1 MAVITVLRVER
12 MIKYVLLG
20 LIVVLATRYIP
31 ENKLPMKELLMI
43 GATSTIAFAILDLVS
58 PAVRLQKKNVESN
71 LSPTN
76 INSAPV
82 MDNLNPFM
90 DT

>member
-12 MIKYVLLG
+12 MIKYILLG

-58 PAVRLQKKNVESN
+58 PAVRIHKKDIQSN
-71 LSPTN
+71 QIQNP
-76 INSAPV
+76 IDFAPV
-82 MDNLNPFM
+82 MDNLDN
-90 DT
+90 

>member
-20 LIVVLATRYIP
+20 LIVVLATKYIP
-31 ENKLPMKELLMI
+31 ENKLPTKELLMI

-58 PAVRLQKKNVESN
+58 PAVRVQQKDVESN

-82 MDNLNPFM
+82 TDNSNPFM
-90 DT
+90 DN